1 MTSGVDKRF
10 EVAQFKSSIL
20 SLIGVSWVCAE
31 VGSGPHCRK
40 CFFCGVIGVLWHEPY
55 ERGCVYLIWAA
66 RI

>member
-31 VGSGPHCRK
+31 VGSGSHCRK
-40 CFFCGVIGVLWHEPY
+40 CFLWGGIRHGY
-55 ERGCVYLIWAA
+55 NWCAVA
-66 RI
+66 